1 MFAKS
6 FIVSAL
12 MGFVAA
18 QSASSSLSISA
29 SESLASQTASSPAA
43 ANSTSLP
50 TGSSGAGV
58 MTHTIQVGGPN
69 GSLAFYPNNIKA
81 APGDM
86 VQFQF
91 HPKVRTPPHTAAHRS

>member
-12 MGFVAA
+12 MGFAAA
-18 QSASSSLSISA
+18 QSASSALSISA
-29 SESLASQTASSPAA
+29 SESLASQPM
-43 ANSTSLP
+43 
-50 TGSSGAGV
+50 GV
-58 MTHTIQVGGPN
+58 TTHTIQVGGPN
-69 GSLAFYPNNIKA
+69 GSLAFFPNNIKA

-91 HPKVRTPPHTAAHRS
+91 HPKVRTRPHSAAHRS